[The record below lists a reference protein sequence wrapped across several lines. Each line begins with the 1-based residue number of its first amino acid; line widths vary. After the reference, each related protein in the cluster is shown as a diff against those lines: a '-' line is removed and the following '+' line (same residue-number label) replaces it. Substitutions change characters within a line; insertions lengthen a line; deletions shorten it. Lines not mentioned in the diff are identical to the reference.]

1 MIRTPHVLRGGILV
15 SILSLA
21 ASASYGQALGSF
33 ISGNGGGSGSNSN
46 YFAELWIGTN
56 CTAPFQGSPGVT
68 GSNCFEAGSIQ
79 IEPSNVGVADTINA
93 GNNAN
98 FSALA
103 GFFTTTPGASYMAN
117 VAMGNGGS
125 ATQSNVSLSSKFGG
139 KNPPYPAD
147 VVTSFVYTL
156 TKINSETSS
165 LVSFNYSFEV
175 DGSLATPEPASFVLF
190 GAGIGGIALFGA
202 RRRLRRS

>member
-1 MIRTPHVLRGGILV
+1 MIRATHVLRGGILV

-21 ASASYGQALGSF
+21 AIASYGQALGSF
-33 ISGNGGGSGSNSN
+33 SSSNGGGSGSNSS

-56 CTAPFQGSPGVT
+56 CTAPFQSSPGVT

-79 IEPSNVGVADTINA
+79 IEPSNVGVPDTINA
-93 GNNAN
+93 GDNAN
-98 FSALA
+98 FAALA

-139 KNPPYPAD
+139 GNPPYPGD

-156 TKINSETSS
+156 TRINSETSS
-165 LVSFNYSFEV
+165 FASFNYSFEV
-175 DGSLATPEPASFVLF
+175 DGGLATPEPAGFALF
-190 GAGIGGIALFGA
+190 GAGIAGLALFGA
-202 RRRLRRS
+202 SRPFRRS